1 MIYFCLS
8 SRLCNPERHRYY
20 SSIIR
25 MDHVVRGI
33 EILENSKQW
42 DTMRCEIG
50 LEKFFFLFR
59 FQINATIL
67 LLLFMA
73 TSSGYSVEQ
82 DFDSEESCHS
92 TIVRPQRYS
101 KQVRGYHIREERTD
115 DSVRRN
121 RNRGSRSTETV
132 EQIRMRIYHLKPF
145 LFTRVKF

>member
-1 MIYFCLS
+1 
-8 SRLCNPERHRYY
+8 
-20 SSIIR
+20 

-82 DFDSEESCHS
+82 NFDSEESCHS

-145 LFTRVKF
+145 LFIRVKF